1 MTKAKSETPKEII
14 EEYHK
19 WLKDLPPNA
28 KRLLKKY
35 QEKILEKRSCSDYEQ
50 GKKDFA
56 DKLDKEVDGWVGI
69 AGGWYKGWIREFIKK
84 ELSK

>member
-1 MTKAKSETPKEII
+1 MTTKAKSETPKEII

-50 GKKDFA
+50 GKKDTW
-56 DKLDKEVDGWVGI
+56 KEVSNMF
-69 AGGWYKGWIREFIKK
+69 KGVEYTPCVVCDIKKRAKK
-84 ELSK
+84 ELGR